1 MTRQELVDRADKSL
15 ENMLDDHEKADYK
28 RGWNK
33 ITGQQR
39 SKNDVVR
46 DGVAHLEFLNTV
58 AQAKGWDNVWHE
70 ETDVKLP
77 KGTVS

>member
-1 MTRQELVDRADKSL
+1 MTRQDLVDRADECL
-15 ENMLDDHEKADYK
+15 ENMLDDHRKAEYK

-33 ITGQQR
+33 ITGQQK

-58 AQAKGWDNVWHE
+58 AEAKKWESVWHDE
-70 ETDVKLP
+70 ADVKLP
-77 KGTVS
+77 KGTIS